1 MGHLVQV
8 HAHTGPDVE
17 TDGDIS
23 AVAGLGHLQVLT
35 QVRRDE
41 VRAVWYPQVCHGS
54 RSKLLQRKREREFY
68 CVVPRVGLDKGV
80 PKQVQVLQTEVPK
93 VHGQHTEVV
102 VCCRQEPE
110 L

>member
-41 VRAVWYPQVCHGS
+41 VRAVWYPVRGEGRKAKLAKLRPD
-54 RSKLLQRKREREFY
+54 RSNM
-68 CVVPRVGLDKGV
+68 V
-80 PKQVQVLQTEVPK
+80 
-93 VHGQHTEVV
+93 
-102 VCCRQEPE
+102 
-110 L
+110 